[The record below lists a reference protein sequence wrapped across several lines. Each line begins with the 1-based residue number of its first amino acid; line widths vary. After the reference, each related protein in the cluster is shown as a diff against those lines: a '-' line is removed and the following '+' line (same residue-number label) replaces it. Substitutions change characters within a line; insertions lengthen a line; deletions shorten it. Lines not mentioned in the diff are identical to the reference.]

1 VSADLFPVF
10 LKLAGRPVLVV
21 GAGPVA
27 ESKLQ
32 ALLAARA
39 RVTVVAPHVRPSIE
53 QQPVRIVRRGFE
65 PADLDG
71 VWFVIAAAPP
81 EVNRA
86 VADAAESRAIF
97 VNAAD
102 DPGSASAYLGG
113 VVRRDGVTLSIS
125 TDGRAPALAGLLRE
139 GLDEVLPDDLGQ
151 WMTEADRCRRE
162 WKASAVPMT
171 ERRPRL
177 LEAINALYGRDDSV
191 ATGDHRLA
199 TGDHRR

>member
-1 VSADLFPVF
+1 MSADLFPVF

-32 ALLAARA
+32 ALLAAGA
-39 RVTVVAPHVRPSIE
+39 HVTVVAPDVRPSIE
-53 QQPVRIVRRGFE
+53 QQPVKIVRRGFE
-65 PADLDG
+65 PRDLDG
-71 VWFVIAAAPP
+71 VWFVVAAASP

-86 VADAAESRAIF
+86 VADAAEPRAIF

-102 DPGSASAYLGG
+102 DPASASAYLGG

-139 GLDEVLPDDLGQ
+139 GLNEVLPDDLGQ
-151 WMTEADRCRRE
+151 WMREADRCRRE
-162 WKASAVPMT
+162 WKASGVPMAD
-171 ERRPRL
+171 RRPRL
-177 LEAINALYGRDDSV
+177 LAAINALYAPGPAV
-191 ATGDHRLA
+191 VGDYSR
-199 TGDHRR
+199 